1 MVLKRRYYP
10 ELYELVIGTV
20 KKIYDH
26 GAIVTLDEYR
36 GIEAYCPLSELV
48 RSWFRSAKD
57 VVREGGKAV
66 FKVIR
71 VDTRRG
77 HVDLSLRKV
86 SDKEKK
92 SKMFEWKRALHADK
106 LLEIAAKKLRKSL
119 EDAYREAGWKLE
131 DHYGEIY
138 SGFEEAARRGIE
150 ALYRAGISEEWAKV
164 LYELA
169 KEHVAIREVK
179 ISGVI
184 ILRCLGREGIKSIKN
199 ILTGV
204 KSVIGPAY
212 RDRVKIYTIGA
223 PRYRVDITAYEYKT
237 AEKILKDIL
246 EYVTK
251 KSRELGCEMAFERL
265 KKS

>member
-1 MVLKRRYYP
+1 MVIKRRKYP

-26 GAIVTLDEYR
+26 GAVVTLDEYR

-71 VDTRRG
+71 IDARRG

-86 SDKEKK
+86 SEKEKK

-106 LLEIAAKKLRKSL
+106 LLEIAAKKLGKSI

-138 SGFEEAARRGIE
+138 SAFEEAAKRGIE
-150 ALYRAGISEEWAKV
+150 AFYEAGIPEKWAKV
-164 LYELA
+164 LYKLA
-169 KEHVAIREVK
+169 KEHVVIREVK
-179 ISGVI
+179 VSGII
-184 ILRCLGREGIKSIKN
+184 ILRSLSKDGVENIKSI
-199 ILTGV
+199 LTGA
-204 KSVIGPAY
+204 KSIVEPAY
-212 RDRVKIYTIGA
+212 KDKVRIYTIGA
-223 PRYRVDITAYEYKT
+223 PRYRIDITAYEYKT
-237 AEKILKDIL
+237 AEKILKDVLDYI
-246 EYVTK
+246 TR
-251 KSRELGCEMAFERL
+251 KSRELECEMAFERL